1 MKYDFTAIEKKWQK
15 RWIDEKIFVS
25 EGTQSKKPKFYGLV
39 EFPYPSGNGLHVGHA
54 RPYTAMDVIAR
65 KKRMDGYN
73 VLFPMGY
80 DAFGLPTENY
90 AIKNHIHPA
99 QVTETNIKNFR
110 NQLQMLGYSFD
121 WDREVDTTDPEY
133 YKWTQWIFLQLY
145 KKGLAYK
152 TSMPVNWCTSC
163 KCVLA
168 NEEVVD
174 GGCERCGSPVIR
186 KEKSQWMLGITKYAQ
201 RLIDDLDDVNFIE
214 RVKTQQKNWIGRST
228 GAEVT
233 FKATTG
239 EDIVVFTTRP
249 DTLFG
254 ATYMVLSPEH
264 AFIKNWLESGKLNN
278 ADAVIEY
285 QKVAASKSDLERT
298 ELNKEKTGVKLDG
311 VRGINP
317 VNGKEIPIF
326 ISDYVLATYGTG
338 AIMAVP
344 AHDDRDWEFA
354 KAFDCEIIE
363 VVSGGED
370 VQKAAFTAKDETG
383 ILVNSEFLNGLTVKD
398 AIPVITK
405 WLEEKGIGHAQVN
418 YKLRDW
424 VFSRQRYWGEPIP
437 MVWCDKCGWQPLSED
452 QLPLLLPE
460 VESYEPT
467 DDGESPL
474 SKMTDWVKTT
484 CPCCGGEAKRETDT
498 MPQWAGS
505 SWYFLRYMDN
515 KNSNELVSKEAVN
528 YWGPVDWYN
537 GGMEHTTLHLLYSRF
552 WHKFLY
558 DIGVV
563 PTKEPYAKRTSHGM
577 ILGEGGE
584 KMSKSRGNVINPND
598 IIDQFGA
605 DTMRTYIMFIG
616 DFEKAAA
623 WSANAVKGCKRF
635 LDRVWNLCEMEHEGE
650 GYSAANEAAIHKTI
664 KKVSEDIEAM
674 KFNTAIAALMALVND
689 FYANGASRGDMKALL
704 LMLSPFAPH
713 LCEEQWEVMG
723 FAKES
728 GKVICAMEW
737 PTYDE
742 SKTIASAVEMAV
754 QIQGKLRGTINVPT
768 DSDEATVVEAAKQVE
783 KVAKAL
789 EGMEIVKVIHVKNK
803 LVNLILKPAK

>member
-1 MKYDFTAIEKKWQK
+1 MKYDFTAIEKKWQT
-15 RWIDEKIFVS
+15 RWRDEKTFAC
-25 EGTQSKKPKFYGLV
+25 GTGDTAKPKFYGLV

-54 RPYTAMDVIAR
+54 RPYTAMDVVAR

-73 VLFPMGY
+73 VLFPIGF

-99 QVTETNIKNFR
+99 KVTRDNIANFTK
-110 NQLQMLGYSFD
+110 QLNMLGYSFD
-121 WDREVDTTDPEY
+121 WDRVVDTTDPNY

-145 KKGLAYK
+145 KHGLAYK
-152 TSMPVNWCTSC
+152 TTMPVNWCTSC

-168 NEEVVD
+168 NEEVVE
-174 GGCERCGSPVIR
+174 GVCERCGSPVIR
-186 KEKSQWMLGITKYAQ
+186 KEKSQWMLKITEYAQ
-201 RLIDDLDDVNFIE
+201 RLIDDLDGLDFIE

-233 FKATTG
+233 FQATTG
-239 EDIVVFTTRP
+239 DAIVVYTTRP

-264 AFIKNWLESGKLNN
+264 ELIKKWMPLLNN
-278 ADAVIEY
+278 AGDVVAY
-285 QKVAASKSDLERT
+285 QKEAASKSDLERT
-298 ELNKEKTGVKLDG
+298 ELNKEKTGVRLDG

-344 AHDDRDWEFA
+344 AHDTRDWEFA
-354 KAFDCEIIE
+354 KAFGCEIIE
-363 VVSGGED
+363 VVQGGD
-370 VQKAAFTAKDETG
+370 VEKEAFTLKDDTG
-383 ILVNSEFLNGLTVKD
+383 IMVNSDFLNGMTVKD
-398 AIPVITK
+398 AIPAITK
-405 WLEEKGIGHAQVN
+405 WLEEQGIGHAQVN

-437 MVWCDKCGWQPLSED
+437 MIWCDKCGWQPVDEKE
-452 QLPLLLPE
+452 LPLLLPE

-467 DDGESPL
+467 DDGESPI
-474 SKMTDWVKTT
+474 SKMTDWVNTT
-484 CPCCGGEAKRETDT
+484 CPCCGGPAKRETDT

-505 SWYFLRYMDN
+505 SWYFLRYMDPHN
-515 KNSNELVSKEAVN
+515 GQALASKEALD
-528 YWGPVDWYN
+528 YWSPVDWYN

-563 PTKEPYAKRTSHGM
+563 PTKEPYQKRTSHGM

-584 KMSKSRGNVINPND
+584 KMSKSRGNVVNPND
-598 IIDQFGA
+598 IIDLYGA

-635 LDRVWNLCEMEHEGE
+635 LDRVWNLATEQEHTGE
-650 GYSAANEAAIHKTI
+650 GYSKDNELAVHKAI

-689 FYANGASRGDMKALL
+689 FYAKGASRGDMKALL

-713 LCEEQWEVMG
+713 MCEELWELAGYGGQV
-723 FAKES
+723 
-728 GKVICAMEW
+728 CLQPW
-737 PTYDE
+737 PEYDE
-742 SKTIASAVEMAV
+742 SKTVTATVQMAV
-754 QIQGKLRGTINVPT
+754 QVSGKVKANIVVDAGA
-768 DSDEATVVEAAKQVE
+768 SDEEIVAAALAE
-783 KVAKAL
+783 PKVAKLA
-789 EGMEIVKVIHVKNK
+789 EGMTLVKSIVVKGK
-803 LVNLILKPAK
+803 LVSLIFKPA

>member
-1 MKYDFTAIEKKWQK
+1 MKYDFTAIEQKWQNK
-15 RWIDEKIFVS
+15 WRDEKTFAAKNGDTS
-25 EGTQSKKPKFYGLV
+25 KPKFYGLV
-39 EFPYPSGNGLHVGHA
+39 EFPYPSGQGLHVGHA
-54 RPYTAMDVIAR
+54 RPYTAMDVVAR
-65 KKRMDGYN
+65 KRRMDGYN
-73 VLFPMGY
+73 VLFPIGF

-99 QVTETNIKNFR
+99 IVTKQNIANFTK
-110 NQLQMLGYSFD
+110 QLHMLGYSFD
-121 WDREVDTTDPEY
+121 WDRVIDTTDPTY

-145 KKGLAYK
+145 KHGLAYK
-152 TSMPVNWCTSC
+152 TTMPVNWCTSC

-168 NEEVVD
+168 NEEVVE
-174 GGCERCGSPVIR
+174 GVCERCGSPVIR
-186 KEKSQWMLGITKYAQ
+186 KEKSQWMLKITEYAQ
-201 RLIDDLDDVNFIE
+201 RLIDDLDDLDFIE
-214 RVKTQQKNWIGRST
+214 RVKIQQKNWIGRST

-239 EDIVVFTTRP
+239 DEIVVYTTRP

-264 AFIKNWLESGKLNN
+264 ALVKSWLESGKLNN
-278 ADAVIEY
+278 AADVTAY
-285 QKVAASKSDLERT
+285 QKEAASKSDLERT

-317 VNGKEIPIF
+317 VTGKEIPIF
-326 ISDYVLATYGTG
+326 ISDYVLSTYGTG

-354 KAFDCEIIE
+354 KKFGCEIIE

-370 VQKAAFTAKDETG
+370 VQKAAFTAKDDTG
-383 ILVNSEFLNGLTVKD
+383 ILVNSDFLNGLTVKD

-405 WLEEKGIGHAQVN
+405 WLEDKGIGHAKVN

-437 MVWCDKCGWQPLSED
+437 MIRCEKCGWVPVPED

-467 DDGESPL
+467 DDGESPI
-474 SKMTDWVKTT
+474 SKMTDWVNTT
-484 CPCCGGEAKRETDT
+484 CPCCGGPAKRETDT

-505 SWYFLRYMDN
+505 SWYFLRYMDPHN
-515 KNSNELVSKEAVN
+515 DKALASKEALD
-528 YWGPVDWYN
+528 YWSPVDWYN

-558 DIGVV
+558 DIGAV
-563 PTKEPYAKRTSHGM
+563 PTKEPYHKRTSHGM

-584 KMSKSRGNVINPND
+584 KMSKSRGNVVNPND
-598 IIDQFGA
+598 VIEQYGA

-623 WSANAVKGCKRF
+623 WSDNGVKGCKRF
-635 LDRVWNLCEMEHEGE
+635 LDRVWNLATDKEHTGDE
-650 GYSAANEAAIHKTI
+650 YSKANEAAVHKAI

-674 KFNTAIAALMALVND
+674 KFNTAIAALMSLVND
-689 FYANGASRGDMKALL
+689 FYQNGASRGDMKALL

-713 LCEEQWEVMG
+713 MCEELWEMG
-723 FAKES
+723 
-728 GKVICAMEW
+728 GYGGQVCLQPW

-742 SKTIASAVEMAV
+742 SKTIAATTQMAV
-754 QIQGKLRGTINVPT
+754 QVGGKLKANIIVPT
-768 DSDEATVVEAAKQVE
+768 GSDDETVVAAALAEPKI
-783 KVAKAL
+783 AKLAD
-789 EGMEIVKVIHVKNK
+789 GMELVKSIVIKGR
-803 LVNLILKPAK
+803 LVNLIFKPRA

>member
-1 MKYDFTAIEKKWQK
+1 MKYEFNRIERKWQD
-15 RWIDEKIFVS
+15 RWAKVGCYHAVTGDP
-25 EGTQSKKPKFYGLV
+25 KPKYYALV
-39 EFPYPSGNGLHVGHA
+39 EFPYPSGQGLHVGHA
-54 RPYTAMDVIAR
+54 RPYTAMDVVAR
-65 KKRMDGYN
+65 KRRMEGYN

-99 QVTETNIKNFR
+99 KVTHDNIANFTK
-110 NQLQMLGYSFD
+110 QLKMLGYSFD
-121 WDREVDTTDPEY
+121 WDRVVDTTDPGY
-133 YKWTQWIFLQLY
+133 YKWTQWIFLQLF

-168 NEEVVD
+168 NEEVVN
-174 GGCERCGSPVIR
+174 GVCERCGSEVIR
-186 KEKSQWMLGITKYAQ
+186 KEKSQWMLKITEYAQ
-201 RLIDDLDDVNFIE
+201 RLIDDLDQVDFIE

-233 FKATTG
+233 FNTTQG
-239 EDIVVFTTRP
+239 DDLVVYTTRP

-264 AFIKNWLESGKLNN
+264 PYINKWKDVLTNW
-278 ADAVIEY
+278 DD
-285 QKVAASKSDLERT
+285 VAAYVEAAARKSDFERT
-298 ELNKEKTGVKLDG
+298 ELVKEKTGVKLEG
-311 VRGINP
+311 VKGINP

-326 ISDYVLATYGTG
+326 ISDYVLVSYGTG

-354 KAFDCEIIE
+354 KKFGCDIIE
-363 VVSGGED
+363 VVQGGDIE
-370 VQKAAFTAKDETG
+370 KEAFTLKDDTG
-383 ILVNSEFLNGLTVKD
+383 IMVNSDFLNGLTVKD
-398 AIPVITK
+398 AIPAMKK
-405 WLEEKGIGHAQVN
+405 WLTEKGIGHEKVN

-437 MVWCDKCGWQPLSED
+437 LVKCPKCGWVPLPED

-460 VESYEPT
+460 VDSYEPT
-467 DDGESPL
+467 DNGESPL
-474 SKMTDWVKTT
+474 APMTDWVNTT
-484 CPCCGGEAKRETDT
+484 CPHCGGPAQRETDT

-505 SWYFLRYMDN
+505 SWYFLRYMDPHC
-515 KNSNELVSKEAVN
+515 KDALASKEALE
-528 YWGPVDWYN
+528 YWSPVDWYN

-584 KMSKSRGNVINPND
+584 KMSKSRGNVVNPND
-598 IIDQFGA
+598 VVDQYGA

-623 WSANAVKGCKRF
+623 WSDNAVKGCKRF
-635 LDRVWNLCEMEHEGE
+635 LDRIWNLADQVKDADAYGKD
-650 GYSAANEAAIHKTI
+650 NEAAIHKTI
-664 KKVSEDIEAM
+664 KKVSDDIENM
-674 KFNTAIAALMALVND
+674 KFNTAIAALMSLTNQFYDKGVN
-689 FYANGASRGDMKALL
+689 KAEFKTMLQL
-704 LMLSPFAPH
+704 LSPFAPH
-713 LCEEQWEVMG
+713 MADELWERFG
-723 FAKES
+723 FEGMACTS
-728 GKVICAMEW
+728 SW
-737 PTYDE
+737 PVYDE
-742 SKTIASAVEMAV
+742 SKTVASEVTIAV
-754 QIQGKLRGTINVPT
+754 QVGGKLKTTVTVPT
-768 DSDEATVVEAAKQVE
+768 DSEQDAVLAVVTADSKIQ
-783 KVAKAL
+783 KL
-789 EGMEIVKVIHVKNK
+789 MEGKDLVKVIHVPNK
-803 LVNLILKPAK
+803 LMNLILKPKA